1 MTTTRPTHP
10 VRQPLAALLMSL
22 AALTQLPAQAQAQ
35 PQPHPLPQ
43 PAAPAGPAPVAPVA
57 PTAVPAAPAAPAAP
71 ALPAEPGRIY
81 TPGPFDRVEL
91 AGAARVT
98 LIQGDKDLVFVA
110 GDSDVQR
117 NVEVELSDRQLVVRP
132 GGGWKFWNSSRVN
145 VYIEMRQLNQLTI
158 SGASDVLA
166 PGPLN
171 VDRLRLFISGA
182 GQARLEQLQA
192 RELVFV
198 ISGSGDGQISGQA
211 NNMVLQISG
220 KGKVIA
226 DRLQTKRAR
235 VNVSG
240 LGNVVLWATDEL
252 AANIS
257 GVGSIDYFGQPQV
270 QRSLSGMGTITARG
284 DRR

>member
-1 MTTTRPTHP
+1 MKPARHP
-10 VRQPLAALLMSL
+10 LIAALLL
-22 AALTQLPAQAQAQ
+22 AASLAQAQ
-35 PQPHPLPQ
+35 PQPHPMPQ
-43 PAAPAGPAPVAPVA
+43 PAPAPMATAAPPAPVA
-57 PTAVPAAPAAPAAP
+57 VPASPAPPAAP
-71 ALPAEPGRIY
+71 ALPVEPGRLY

-98 LIQGDKDLVFVA
+98 LVQGDKDQVFVA
-110 GDSDVQR
+110 GDADVQR
-117 NVEVELSDRQLVVRP
+117 DIDVQLNDRQLVVRP
-132 GGGWKFWNSSRVN
+132 SGGWKFWSASRIN
-145 VYIEMRQLNQLTI
+145 VFIEMRQLKQLTI
-158 SGASDVLA
+158 SGASDLLA

-171 VDRLRLFISGA
+171 LDRLRLFISGA

-198 ISGSGDGQISGQA
+198 ISGSGDGQLAGQV
-211 NNMVLQISG
+211 NNVVLQISG
-220 KGKVIA
+220 KGKVVA
-226 DRLQTKRAR
+226 DRLQAKRAR

-270 QRSLSGMGTITARG
+270 LRSLSGMGTITARG